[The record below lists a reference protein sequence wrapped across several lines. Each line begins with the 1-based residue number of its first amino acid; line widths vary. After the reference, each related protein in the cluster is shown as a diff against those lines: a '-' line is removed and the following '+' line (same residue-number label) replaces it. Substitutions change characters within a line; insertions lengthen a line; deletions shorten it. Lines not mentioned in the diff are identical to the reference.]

1 MALAYQISTGALT
14 ARATVLSVKRLDIL
28 GVVMPN
34 DRLGIGFVG
43 SGFVAGFHLQALV
56 SVRDAD
62 VGSQAKDRHVA
73 ILGSQAKGHR

>member
-1 MALAYQISTGALT
+1 
-14 ARATVLSVKRLDIL
+14 
-28 GVVMPN
+28 MPN